1 MTTEESFFSLLKAHR
16 KSENIDIQ
24 DIAEYTKINPKYLYA
39 IESGDFNI
47 LPKVYM
53 RLFLRSY
60 AKFIG
65 VNHEQALN
73 DYEVYTTGKTN
84 TKKESLTTAKSP
96 EIPLSPFSNGS
107 KILESSPIPPK
118 QIAVG
123 AVIVIGIIIFFNFV
137 SSLSKENQNSTP
149 IPKIPKKTEKTNALG
164 TEESVNL
171 KNTKFD
177 KLSAQ
182 DEKSLLPNTIA
193 KKKL

>member
-16 KSENIDIQ
+16 ESEDIEIQ

-84 TKKESLTTAKSP
+84 TKKENLTSAKSP
-96 EIPLSPFSNGS
+96 ETPLGPFINGS

-123 AVIVIGIIIFFNFV
+123 AVIIIGIIVFFNFV
-137 SSLSKENQNSTP
+137 SSLSKESQNS
-149 IPKIPKKTEKTNALG
+149 IPVPQKPNKTKKINASG
-164 TEESVNL
+164 TESFNL
-171 KNTKFD
+171 KDTEIE

-182 DEKSLLPNTIA
+182 NEKSSLPNSPA